1 MQSIEELVAKLQ
13 RANYAYHN
21 NGEAVMGD
29 DEYDRGMEELKRRA
43 PSHPFLS
50 VIGAPVPKGATVLPY
65 TMASLD
71 KVRFGEGGLVRWLKR
86 QSVENHVI
94 MEKLDG
100 LSALYVSTVGCQIK
114 GHPTAMP
121 KVPNLSHNNISDGS
135 AVANIKVSLNSELD
149 GYPSK
154 QDKLYLRGDGVKG
167 VDVSRACPSL
177 KIPKAT
183 TTNIVIRGEVLLPN
197 ASVPKG
203 SIGRS
208 LVNGY
213 LHRILDDKQPV
224 PVELSNCHF
233 VAYQVIEPA
242 NMTRSQQMTWL
253 QSRGFRIPNLK
264 QLTTKELTEEKSKE
278 ILLDWRTNSQYPL
291 DGIVIG
297 TDTKPKASPGGE
309 AVNPDDAVAFKAS
322 LDEQK
327 EETTV
332 IQVEW
337 NLSRQNIWVP
347 RIQIEP
353 VEIGGATIQWL
364 SGHNALAMEEGGIG
378 PGARIIIRRSG
389 DVIPTLDT
397 VLEKARGGAAMP
409 ADGTWEWDERH
420 VQALGKGMG
429 ESVEVQAKSIQ
440 HCLSTLGVE
449 GVGPGLV
456 KKLVEGGFTTM
467 QKLWNAKPE
476 ELGGVI
482 GAGRGPQL
490 STDLRKALETA
501 SQVSLLIASN
511 CLPRGVG
518 EKKLRSLYSICADAS
533 KWNRSVFGT
542 IPAGWSE
549 ETLGEVLEAIPKAFT
564 WIDSTFQIRPIVQQE
579 TKPVVTS
586 SNVQIQYV
594 CFTGVRD
601 KELEANMESK
611 GWVIEDSVTK
621 KTNML
626 VVKDTTVSSGKTKK
640 AEQLGIKISTVSQV
654 KKEYMAHR

>member
-1 MQSIEELVAKLQ
+1 MEELVAKLQ

-21 NGEAVMGD
+21 TSTPIMTD
-29 DEYDRGMEELKRRA
+29 DEYDKGIDELKRRA

-50 VIGAPVPKGATVLPY
+50 VIGSPVPKGQKGVTVLPY

-71 KVRFGEGGLVRWLKR
+71 KVRFGEGGLIRWLKR

-100 LSALYVSTVGCQIK
+100 LSALYVCSQSSK
-114 GHPTAMP
+114 G
-121 KVPNLSHNNISDGS
+121 
-135 AVANIKVSLNSELD
+135 
-149 GYPSK
+149 
-154 QDKLYLRGDGVKG
+154 KLYLRGDGVRG
-167 VDVSRACPSL
+167 VDVSRACDAL

-183 TTNIVIRGEVLLPN
+183 TSNIVIRGEVLLPN

-213 LHRILDDKQPV
+213 LHRILDEKQV
-224 PVELSNCHF
+224 IPVELANCHF

-242 NMTRSQQMTWL
+242 NMTRGQQITWL

-264 QLTTKELTEEKSKE
+264 QVTSKELTEEKSKE
-278 ILLDWRTNSQYPL
+278 ILMDWRTHSQYPL

-297 TDTKPKASPGGE
+297 TDTNPKASAGGE

-378 PGARIIIRRSG
+378 PGARIVIRRSG

-397 VLEKARGGAAMP
+397 VLEKAKGGAAMP

-420 VQALGKGMG
+420 VQALGKGMT

-456 KKLVEGGFTTM
+456 KKLVEGGFTTV
-467 QKLWNAKPE
+467 QKIWNAKPE

-490 STDLRKALETA
+490 STDLRKAMSSA

-533 KWNRSVFGT
+533 KWNRSVFAS
-542 IPAGWSE
+542 IPSGWSE
-549 ETLGEVLEAIPKAFT
+549 ETLSEVLEAIPKGFG
-564 WIDSTFQIRPIVQQE
+564 WIEATFGVEATFGKVQVQVHE
-579 TKPVVTS
+579 TKPKPAS
-586 SNVQIQYV
+586 SNGPTRYV

-601 KELEANMESK
+601 KALESNMESK

-621 KTNML
+621 KTNLL
-626 VVKDTTVSSGKTKK
+626 VVADSDTSLSSGKAKK
-640 AEQLGIKISTVSQV
+640 ASQLGIKINTVSEA
-654 KKEYMAHR
+654 KKEYMAGC

>member
-1 MQSIEELVAKLQ
+1 MSTEELVAKLQ

-21 NGEAVMGD
+21 NGQAVMTD
-29 DEYDRGMEELKRRA
+29 DEYDRGIEDLKKKA

-50 VIGAPVPKGATVLPY
+50 IIGAPVPKGQKGTTLLPY

-71 KVRFGEGGLVRWLKR
+71 KVRYSEGGLARWLKR
-86 QSVENHVI
+86 QTLDNHVL

-100 LSALYVSTVGCQIK
+100 LSALYVSQ
-114 GHPTAMP
+114 
-121 KVPNLSHNNISDGS
+121 S
-135 AVANIKVSLNSELD
+135 
-149 GYPSK
+149 SK
-154 QDKLYLRGDGVKG
+154 EGKLYLRGDGVRG
-167 VDVSRACPSL
+167 VDVSRAVPSL
-177 KIPKAT
+177 QIPKAT
-183 TTNIVIRGEVLLPN
+183 STNMVIRGEVLLPN
-197 ASVPKG
+197 QAVPKG

-213 LHRILDDKQPV
+213 LHRCLDEKQVIP
-224 PVELSNCHF
+224 PELALCHF
-233 VAYQVIEPA
+233 VAYQVIEPS
-242 NMTRSQQMTWL
+242 NLTRSQQMTWL
-253 QSRGFRIPNLK
+253 QSRGFRIPQVK
-264 QLTTKELTEEKSKE
+264 QTTTKELTEEFAKD
-278 ILLDWRTNSQYPL
+278 ILLQWKQTSKYPL

-297 TDTKPKASPGGE
+297 TDAKPKATVGGE
-309 AVNPDDAVAFKAS
+309 AVNPDDAVAFKAA
-322 LDEQK
+322 LDDQK

-332 IQVEW
+332 VQVEW
-337 NLSRQNIWVP
+337 NLSRQNIWAP

-397 VLEKARGGAAMP
+397 VLEKAKGGAAMP
-409 ADGTWEWDERH
+409 AEGTWEWDDGH
-420 VQALGKGMG
+420 VQAIGKEMG
-429 ESVEVQAKSIQ
+429 ESPEFQVKSIQ
-440 HCLSTLGVE
+440 HCLSTLGIE

-467 QKLWNAKPE
+467 QKIWKAKSE
-476 ELGGVI
+476 ELGAVI

-490 STDLRKALETA
+490 ATDLRKAIDVA

-511 CLPRGVG
+511 LLPRGIA

-533 KWNRSVFGT
+533 KWNRDVFTT

-549 ETLGEVLEAIPKAFT
+549 DTLGEVLEAVPKAFA
-564 WIDSTFQIRPIVQQE
+564 WIDVTFVGVKKVVEEQ
-579 TKPVVTS
+579 KPVEVKI
-586 SNVQIQYV
+586 VGYV

-601 KELEANMESK
+601 KALEAEMVSK

-621 KTNML
+621 KTDIL
-626 VVKDTTVSSGKTKK
+626 VVADGDTNISSGKAKK
-640 AEQLGIKISTVSQV
+640 AQQLGVRIKEVGEM
-654 KKEYMAHR
+654 KKEIMGGC

>member
-1 MQSIEELVAKLQ
+1 MSTVEELVAKLQ

-21 NGEAVMGD
+21 TSNPIMTD
-29 DEYDRGMEELKRRA
+29 DEYDKGIEELKGRA
-43 PSHPFLS
+43 PSHPFLA
-50 VIGAPVPKGATVLPY
+50 VIGAPVPKGAVVLPY

-71 KVRFGEGGLVRWLKR
+71 KVRFGEGGLTRWMKR

-100 LSALYVSTVGCQIK
+100 LSALYVCSPSGK
-114 GHPTAMP
+114 G
-121 KVPNLSHNNISDGS
+121 
-135 AVANIKVSLNSELD
+135 
-149 GYPSK
+149 
-154 QDKLYLRGDGVKG
+154 KLYLRGDGVKG
-167 VDVSRACPSL
+167 VDVSRACDVL
-177 KIPKAT
+177 TIPKAA

-213 LHRILDDKQPV
+213 LHRILDEKQAIPA
-224 PVELSNCHF
+224 ELANCHF

-253 QSRGFRIPNLK
+253 QSRGFRIPQVK
-264 QLTTKELTEEKSKE
+264 QLTTKELIEDKAKE
-278 ILLDWRTNSQYPL
+278 ILMEWRTNSQYPL

-309 AVNPDDAVAFKAS
+309 AVNPDDAVAFKAA

-327 EETTV
+327 EETRV

-347 RIQIEP
+347 RIQIEA

-364 SGHNALAMEEGGIG
+364 SGHNAAAMEEGGIG
-378 PGARIIIRRSG
+378 PGARIVIRRSG

-420 VQALGKGMG
+420 VQAIGKGMT
-429 ESVEVQAKSIQ
+429 ESAEVQAKSIQ

-456 KKLVEGGFTTM
+456 KKLVEGGFTTV
-467 QKLWNAKPE
+467 QKVWNAKPE
-476 ELGGVI
+476 ELGRVI

-490 STDLRKALETA
+490 STDLRKAVASA
-501 SQVSLLIASN
+501 SQVTLLIASN
-511 CLPRGVG
+511 CLPRGIA

-533 KWNRSVFGT
+533 KWNRVVFSS
-542 IPAGWSE
+542 IPSGWSE
-549 ETLGEVLEAIPKAFT
+549 DTLSETLEAVPKAFD
-564 WIDSTFQIRPIVQQE
+564 WIDATFHMRPVIQQE
-579 TKPVVTS
+579 VKPVVTTTK
-586 SNVQIQYV
+586 IQYV

-601 KELEANMESK
+601 KALEANMESK

-621 KTNML
+621 KTNLL
-626 VVKDTTVSSGKTKK
+626 VVADTDTTLSSGKAKK
-640 AEQLGIKISTVSQV
+640 AQQLGSPVRAVSDV
-654 KKEYMAHR
+654 KKEYMGHS